1 MTKAF
6 EGVRVID
13 FSQVLAG
20 PFAAGQLALLGADVI
35 KIEQPGQGDQMRT
48 MMANNELVALKL
60 SPTFLGVNTN
70 KRGITIDLKHP
81 DASEIVHRLL
91 SGADVVIENFKAG
104 VIERLGYGYEAVRTV
119 KPDIIYCSISGY
131 GQQGPMA
138 GKAAYDGAIQ
148 AASGL
153 MSVTG
158 TPDSG
163 PLRVG
168 YMPVDISTGITA
180 AFAISSALFRRTQ
193 TGEGQHLDVAM
204 LDSAMTLLGPNIA
217 KYLMVGQTTERVGNA
232 SPTGQG
238 TANTWAT
245 MDGHIQMTVITDAM
259 TAKMCAVFEQPELAD
274 DPRFASVQGRV
285 EHADEIVAIIA
296 GILVEKS
303 TAAWIESL
311 GSAGVPVAPVHSID
325 QLMNFPQL
333 EHRGVMMTMTAPPG
347 MEGEITVT
355 GAGFHASNGEPE
367 GTRVGPLLGQHT
379 DEVLAEIGYDE
390 DAIRA
395 FRETGAI

>member
-296 GILVEKS
+296 RILAEKS

-311 GSAGVPVAPVHSID
+311 GNAGVPVAPVHSID

-379 DEVLAEIGYDE
+379 DEVLGEIGYDD
-390 DAIRA
+390 DAIRT

>member
-48 MMANNELVALKL
+48 MMANNELAALKL

-81 DASEIVHRLL
+81 DASQIVHRLL

-148 AASGL
+148 AASGM

-193 TGEGQHLDVAM
+193 TGESQHLDVAM

-232 SPTGQG
+232 SPTAQG

-285 EHADEIVAIIA
+285 EHADEIVAIIG
-296 GILVEKS
+296 GILAEKS

-311 GSAGVPVAPVHSID
+311 GNAGVPVAPVHSID

-333 EHRGVMMTMTAPPG
+333 EHRGVMMTMPAPPG

-367 GTRVGPLLGQHT
+367 GTRAGPLLGQHT
-379 DEVLAEIGYDE
+379 DEVLAEIGYDD

>member
-48 MMANNELVALKL
+48 MMANNELAALKL
-60 SPTFLGVNTN
+60 SPTFLGVNAN
-70 KRGITIDLKHP
+70 KRGITINLKHP
-81 DASEIVHRLL
+81 DASQIVHRLL
-91 SGADVVIENFKAG
+91 AGADVVIENFKAG

-148 AASGL
+148 AASGM

-217 KYLMVGQTTERVGNA
+217 KSLMVGQTTERVGNA
-232 SPTGQG
+232 SPTAQG

-259 TAKMCAVFEQPELAD
+259 TAKMCAVFKQPELAD

-296 GILVEKS
+296 GILAEKS

-311 GSAGVPVAPVHSID
+311 GNAGVPVAPVHSID

-333 EHRGVMMTMTAPPG
+333 EHRGVMMTMPAPPG

-367 GTRVGPLLGQHT
+367 GTRAGPLLGQHT
-379 DEVLAEIGYDE
+379 DEVLAEIGYDD

>member
-48 MMANNELVALKL
+48 MMANNELAALKL

-81 DASEIVHRLL
+81 DASQIVHRLL

-148 AASGL
+148 AASGM

-193 TGEGQHLDVAM
+193 TGESQHLDVAM

-232 SPTGQG
+232 SPTAQG
-238 TANTWAT
+238 TANTWST

-285 EHADEIVAIIA
+285 EHADEIVAIIG
-296 GILVEKS
+296 GILAEKS

-311 GSAGVPVAPVHSID
+311 GNAGVPVAPVHSID

-333 EHRGVMMTMTAPPG
+333 EHRGVMMTMPAPPG

-367 GTRVGPLLGQHT
+367 GTRAGPLLGQHT
-379 DEVLAEIGYDE
+379 DEVLAEIGYDD

>member
-48 MMANNELVALKL
+48 MMANNELAALKL
-60 SPTFLGVNTN
+60 SPTFLGVNAN
-70 KRGITIDLKHP
+70 KRGITINLKHP
-81 DASEIVHRLL
+81 DASQIVHRLL
-91 SGADVVIENFKAG
+91 AGADVVIENFKAG
-104 VIERLGYGYEAVRTV
+104 VIERLGYGYEAVRAV

-148 AASGL
+148 AASGM

-180 AFAISSALFRRTQ
+180 AFAISSALFRRTR

-217 KYLMVGQTTERVGNA
+217 KYLMAGQTTERVGNA
-232 SPTGQG
+232 SPTAQG

-245 MDGHIQMTVITDAM
+245 KDGHIQMTVITDAM
-259 TAKMCAVFEQPELAD
+259 TAKMCAVFERPELAD
-274 DPRFASVQGRV
+274 DPRFASVEGRV
-285 EHADEIVAIIA
+285 EHADEITATIA
-296 GILVEKS
+296 GIMAAKS
-303 TAAWIESL
+303 TAEWIESL
-311 GSAGVPVAPVHSID
+311 GNAGVPVAPVHSID
-325 QLMNFPQL
+325 QLMKFPQL
-333 EHRGVMMTMTAPPG
+333 EHRGVMMTMPAPPG
-347 MEGEITVT
+347 MEGEVTVT

-367 GTRVGPLLGQHT
+367 GLRAGPLLGQHT
-379 DEVLAEIGYDE
+379 DEVLAEIGYDD
-390 DAIRA
+390 DAIQA

>member
-48 MMANNELVALKL
+48 MMANNELAALKL

-81 DASEIVHRLL
+81 DASQIVHRLL

-148 AASGL
+148 AASGM

-204 LDSAMTLLGPNIA
+204 LDSAITLLGPNIA

-232 SPTGQG
+232 SPTAQG

-296 GILVEKS
+296 GILAEKS

-311 GSAGVPVAPVHSID
+311 GNAGVPVAPVHSID

-333 EHRGVMMTMTAPPG
+333 EHRGVMMTMPAPPG

-367 GTRVGPLLGQHT
+367 GTRAGPLLGQHT
-379 DEVLAEIGYDE
+379 DEVLAEIGYDD

>member
-48 MMANNELVALKL
+48 MMANNELAALKL

-81 DASEIVHRLL
+81 DASQIVHRLL

-148 AASGL
+148 AASGM

-193 TGEGQHLDVAM
+193 TGESQHLDVAM
-204 LDSAMTLLGPNIA
+204 LDSAITLLGPNIA

-232 SPTGQG
+232 SPTAQG

-285 EHADEIVAIIA
+285 EHADEIVAIIG
-296 GILVEKS
+296 GILAEKS

-311 GSAGVPVAPVHSID
+311 GNAGVPVAPVHSID

-333 EHRGVMMTMTAPPG
+333 EHRGVMMTMPAPPG

-355 GAGFHASNGEPE
+355 GTGFHASNGEPE
-367 GTRVGPLLGQHT
+367 GTRAGPLLGQHT
-379 DEVLAEIGYDE
+379 DEVLAEIGYDD

>member
-13 FSQVLAG
+13 ISQVLAG

-48 MMANNELVALKL
+48 MMANNELAALKL

-81 DASEIVHRLL
+81 DASQIVHRLL

-148 AASGL
+148 AASGM

-193 TGEGQHLDVAM
+193 TGESQHLDVAM

-232 SPTGQG
+232 SPTAQG

-296 GILVEKS
+296 GILAEKS

-311 GSAGVPVAPVHSID
+311 GNAGVPVAPVHSID

-333 EHRGVMMTMTAPPG
+333 EHRGVMMTMPAPPG

-367 GTRVGPLLGQHT
+367 GTRAGPLLGQHT
-379 DEVLAEIGYDE
+379 DEVLAEIGYDD
-390 DAIRA
+390 DAIWA

>member
-48 MMANNELVALKL
+48 LMANNELAALKL

-81 DASEIVHRLL
+81 DASQIVHRLL

-148 AASGL
+148 AASGM

-158 TPDSG
+158 TPGSG

-193 TGEGQHLDVAM
+193 TGESQHLDVAM

-232 SPTGQG
+232 SPTAQG

-285 EHADEIVAIIA
+285 EYADEIMAIIA
-296 GILVEKS
+296 GILAEKS

-311 GSAGVPVAPVHSID
+311 GDAGVPVAPVHSID

-333 EHRGVMMTMTAPPG
+333 EHRGVMMTMPAPPG

-367 GTRVGPLLGQHT
+367 GTRAGPLLGQHT
-379 DEVLAEIGYDE
+379 DEVLAEIGYD
-390 DAIRA
+390 DNAIRA

>member
-148 AASGL
+148 AASGM

-333 EHRGVMMTMTAPPG
+333 EHRGVMMTMPAPPG
-347 MEGEITVT
+347 MEGKIRVT

>member
-48 MMANNELVALKL
+48 MMANNELAALKL

-81 DASEIVHRLL
+81 DASQIVHRLL

-148 AASGL
+148 AASGM

-193 TGEGQHLDVAM
+193 TGESQHLDVAM

-232 SPTGQG
+232 SPTAQG

-285 EHADEIVAIIA
+285 EHADEIMAIIA
-296 GILVEKS
+296 GILAEKS

-311 GSAGVPVAPVHSID
+311 GNAGVPVAPVHSID

-333 EHRGVMMTMTAPPG
+333 EHRGVMMTMPAPPG

-367 GTRVGPLLGQHT
+367 GTRAGPLLGQHT
-379 DEVLAEIGYDE
+379 DEVLAEIGYDD

>member
-48 MMANNELVALKL
+48 LMANNELAALKL

-81 DASEIVHRLL
+81 DASQIVHRLL

-148 AASGL
+148 AASGM

-158 TPDSG
+158 TPGSG

-193 TGEGQHLDVAM
+193 TGESQHLDVAM

-232 SPTGQG
+232 SPTAQG

-296 GILVEKS
+296 GILAEKS

-311 GSAGVPVAPVHSID
+311 GNAGVPVAPVHSID

-333 EHRGVMMTMTAPPG
+333 EHRGVMMTMPAPPG

-367 GTRVGPLLGQHT
+367 GTRAGPLLGQHT
-379 DEVLAEIGYDE
+379 DEVLAEIGYDD